1 MLVSH
6 VGRYDRLPQRVVTD
20 LDCHSLGNRTALPIG
35 NGNGQMIGQFLL
47 RITIQQDMAG
57 GRGAAAAAGN
67 RQLFFLR
74 GVFQP
79 LFRIR
84 IVALDMGVI
93 LL

>member
-47 RITIQQDMAG
+47 RITIQNDEVHYIG
-57 GRGAAAAAGN
+57 GAEV
-67 RQLFFLR
+67 LPP
-74 GVFQP
+74 P
-79 LFRIR
+79 LAIASFSSSEAFSSRFS
-84 IVALDMGVI
+84 ASGS
-93 LL
+93 